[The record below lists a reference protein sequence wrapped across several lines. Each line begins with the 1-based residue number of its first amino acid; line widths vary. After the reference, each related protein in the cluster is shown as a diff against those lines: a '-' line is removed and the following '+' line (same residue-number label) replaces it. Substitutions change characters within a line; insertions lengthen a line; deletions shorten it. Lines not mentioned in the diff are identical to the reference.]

1 MADPAP
7 RLAIRRHA
15 EASASRLPPLLL
27 AAQRVAATV
36 DQGVHGRRRV
46 GLGETFWQF
55 RRYETGD
62 SLRSIDWRQSAKSDH
77 LYIRET
83 EWSAAQS
90 IWLWRDTSASMR
102 WSSGRKL
109 PEKRDRADLMLLAL
123 ASLLTRAGER
133 IGLLGIDERPSASSV
148 ALDRLAFNLLGE
160 APRTGMGERQSLEL
174 PRFEHLPRYSHLA
187 LFGDFLSPLED
198 IDRRMRQFAGNR
210 IGGHIVQVLDPAE
223 TGLPFGGRTRFEGLE
238 DEGRI
243 LIKRVENVR
252 EEYIERM
259 AEHQAGLRDIARSIG
274 WSFIVHTTDQA
285 PERALLALYV
295 RMAAAA

>member
-1 MADPAP
+1 MAEPAP
-7 RLAIRRHA
+7 RFAIRRHA

-83 EWSAAQS
+83 EWAAAQS
-90 IWLWRDTSASMR
+90 IWLWRDASASMR

-123 ASLLTRAGER
+123 ASLLTPPATM
-133 IGLLGIDERPSASSV
+133 IGL
-148 ALDRLAFNLLGE
+148 
-160 APRTGMGERQSLEL
+160 
-174 PRFEHLPRYSHLA
+174 
-187 LFGDFLSPLED
+187 
-198 IDRRMRQFAGNR
+198 
-210 IGGHIVQVLDPAE
+210 
-223 TGLPFGGRTRFEGLE
+223 
-238 DEGRI
+238 
-243 LIKRVENVR
+243 
-252 EEYIERM
+252 
-259 AEHQAGLRDIARSIG
+259 
-274 WSFIVHTTDQA
+274 W
-285 PERALLALYV
+285 
-295 RMAAAA
+295 